1 MYARRWRER
10 GDIHTHT
17 LYTLY
22 TNTQTYKHT
31 DMQSAD
37 VFRASTCHGP
47 ACHLR
52 PCWDITPNI
61 SEDDGGMLEPWSSC
75 IWRVTTGYHRK
86 GSTREPNSTI
96 ATTNRIWFFDTDG
109 RYWYILTSLSQWFWV
124 VSLKNSQQNYQNWAA
139 GEATQPP
146 PTPPYDGPSHRPGT
160 AASVH
165 SPVPAI
171 CIWSAGPAQR
181 DFPICSLALSNELA
195 ASDIIIYIY
204 ILYTYYI
211 ILFYI
216 YILYY
221 IMIPTLFYNEIWG
234 GESYWNFIL
243 KFHFCNHAFSMINIP
258 HHSMSLASRW
268 KLNTCA

>member
-1 MYARRWRER
+1 
-10 GDIHTHT
+10 
-17 LYTLY
+17 
-22 TNTQTYKHT
+22 
-31 DMQSAD
+31 
-37 VFRASTCHGP
+37 
-47 ACHLR
+47 
-52 PCWDITPNI
+52 
-61 SEDDGGMLEPWSSC
+61 MLEPWSSC
-75 IWRVTTGYHRK
+75 VWRVTTGYHRK

-181 DFPICSLALSNELA
+181 DFPICSLALSNKLA
-195 ASDIIIYIY
+195 ASDIYIY
-204 ILYTYYI
+204 IIYTYNI
-211 ILFYI
+211 ILCYV
-216 YILYY
+216 ILYHIILY
-221 IMIPTLFYNEIWG
+221 CILYFWHIKEGSNE
-234 GESYWNFIL
+234 N
-243 KFHFCNHAFSMINIP
+243 INIAEFPWIDAGPRRGGGAGRAKPAGHATESRGAAGWISAPGCRGEYYTSWSIREIIPKWP
-258 HHSMSLASRW
+258 HYSG
-268 KLNTCA
+268 